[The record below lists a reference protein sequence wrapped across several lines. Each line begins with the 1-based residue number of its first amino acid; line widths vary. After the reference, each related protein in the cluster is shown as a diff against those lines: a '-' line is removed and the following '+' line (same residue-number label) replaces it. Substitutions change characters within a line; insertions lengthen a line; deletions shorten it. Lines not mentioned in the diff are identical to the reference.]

1 MDVEDDRAYKRSV
14 RNMSFVLAAIVITI
28 FAALGY
34 AYLNPVHYNFQKSVS
49 VATGQSFTL
58 YLNISSTAVSPDGR
72 VNITAWVIS
81 TYPSIHNVTA
91 ANFWSVDANGL
102 WTRICT
108 NGFPIGVGVM
118 KGHYDSS
125 NVTSGTLL
133 PLNRPLAM
141 CPIFFS
147 TPKWFA
153 FEHQSSDALVRVN
166 GNFATWD
173 IRTALDFSGTSALG
187 GGVNLLSGVY
197 TVVAADEWGDVLTT
211 NFSVS

>member
-1 MDVEDDRAYKRSV
+1 MDVEDDREYKRSV
-14 RNMSFVLAAIVITI
+14 RNMSFVLAAIVLTI

-49 VATGQSFTL
+49 AATGQSFTL

-81 TYPSIHNVTA
+81 TFPSIHNLTA
-91 ANFWSVDANGL
+91 ASFWSVDPNGL

-108 NGFPIGVGVM
+108 SGFPIGVGVM
-118 KGHYDSS
+118 KGHYDSG

-133 PLNRPLAM
+133 PLNRPLAL
-141 CPIFFS
+141 CPVFFS

-153 FEHQSSDALVRVN
+153 FEPQSSNALVSVN
-166 GNFATWD
+166 GDIATWD
-173 IRTALDFSGTSALG
+173 IRSALGFSGTSLSG
-187 GGVNLLSGVY
+187 GGVQLSSGVY